1 MPTVPDTMLE
11 EVARRFAL
19 LGDPTRLRIVR
30 VLHESGGRTVGEI
43 AAAAGTSVAN
53 ASQHLGRL
61 LLGGV
66 AGRTRDGQAVRY
78 RITDDTIEELCQI
91 VCDSMAGRPNATA
104 GAGTRQAG

>member
-1 MPTVPDTMLE
+1 MQVVPDTMVE

-30 VLHESGGRTVGEI
+30 VLHEFGGSTVGEI
-43 AAAAGTSVAN
+43 AAAAGTSAAN

-66 AGRTRDGQAVRY
+66 AGRTRDGQVVRY
-78 RITDDTIEELCQI
+78 RITDDTVEQLCRI
-91 VCDSMAGRPNATA
+91 VCDSMAGGMNATG
-104 GAGTRQAG
+104 GAGIP

>member
-1 MPTVPDTMLE
+1 MLE

-30 VLHESGGRTVGEI
+30 VLHEYGGSTVGEI
-43 AAAAGTSVAN
+43 AAAAGTSTAN

-66 AGRTRDGQAVRY
+66 AGRTRDGQTVRY
-78 RITDDTIEELCQI
+78 RITDDTIEQLCRI
-91 VCDSMAGRPNATA
+91 VCDGVAGRTGSRADEPAEA
-104 GAGTRQAG
+104 S

>member
-1 MPTVPDTMLE
+1 VSVQVVPDIMIE

-30 VLHESGGRTVGEI
+30 VLHEGGSLTVGET
-43 AAAAGTSVAN
+43 AAAAGTSLAN

-78 RITDDTIEELCQI
+78 RITDDTIEQLCRI
-91 VCDSMAGRPNATA
+91 VCDSVVSSTNSSGEA
-104 GAGTRQAG
+104 